1 MKGIRSLDRLDRK
14 ILRIIT
20 GNARMPFKEV
30 AEECGVSR
38 AAVHQRVLRMIDA
51 KAVTGSGYHVNPEAL
66 GYKSCTYVG
75 VKLERGSLYRDVI
88 PELSKIS
95 EIVECHYTTGPYTL
109 LVKLYARD
117 NDHLMELI
125 NSRIQ
130 EIPGV
135 TTTETMISLRQDIKR
150 DVPVDESL
158 MVEEIEDEAADGDE
172 GLETELLIPEV

>member
-1 MKGIRSLDRLDRK
+1 
-14 ILRIIT
+14 
-20 GNARMPFKEV
+20 MPFKEV
-30 AEECGVSR
+30 ADECGVSR

-75 VKLERGSLYRDVI
+75 IKLERGSLYRDVI
-88 PELSKIS
+88 PELGKIP

-130 EIPGV
+130 EVPGV

-150 DVPVDESL
+150 DIPVHEEMGEMEEESEED
-158 MVEEIEDEAADGDE
+158 EEIEGDFLDE
-172 GLETELLIPEV
+172 

>member
-1 MKGIRSLDRLDRK
+1 MRSLDRLDRK

-30 AEECGVSR
+30 ADECGVSR
-38 AAVHQRVLRMIDA
+38 AAVHQRVLRMVDV

-75 VKLERGSLYRDVI
+75 IKLERGSLYKDVI
-88 PELSKIS
+88 PELEKIP

-130 EIPGV
+130 GVEGV

-150 DVPVDESL
+150 DIPVKEEGAGDVEEGIEEDTEDEIVDE
-158 MVEEIEDEAADGDE
+158 
-172 GLETELLIPEV
+172 